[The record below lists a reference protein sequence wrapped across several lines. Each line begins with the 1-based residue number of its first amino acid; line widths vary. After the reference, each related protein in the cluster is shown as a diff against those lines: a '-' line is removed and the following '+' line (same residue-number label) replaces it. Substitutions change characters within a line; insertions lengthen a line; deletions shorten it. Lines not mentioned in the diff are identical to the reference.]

1 MHASICFIGA
11 GNMAQSLIGGLI
23 ASGYDKQKIMA
34 TDPTPEQRNAVTEKF
49 AIQCLGDNAE
59 AIAKADIVVL
69 AVKPQILES
78 VCQTIIEQAKAK
90 KPLIISVAAGIR
102 SKDINRWLGGEMAI
116 VRTMPNTPSLIQ
128 TGATGLFANEFVNDE
143 QQSQA
148 EHILRAAGIT
158 VWVDEE
164 SKLDA
169 VTALSGSGPAY
180 YFLFM
185 QAMEQSAQK
194 LGLDE
199 KTAHI
204 LTLQTALGAAKMA
217 LESRQDFAILRQ
229 NVTSPNG
236 TTEKA
241 IQSFQ
246 ADGLPE
252 MVEKA
257 MQAAQSRAVELADEL
272 GGKA

>member
-23 ASGYDKQKIMA
+23 ASGYNKQNITA
-34 TDPTPEQRNAVTEKF
+34 TDPTQEQRDSVTAKF
-49 AIQCLGDNAE
+49 GIQCFGDNIE
-59 AIAKADIVVL
+59 AISKADIVVL

-78 VCQTIIEQAKAK
+78 VCQTIIEQVKTQ

-102 SKDINRWLGGEMAI
+102 SKDINRWLGGQAAI
-116 VRTMPNTPSLIQ
+116 VRTMPNTPALIQ
-128 TGATGLFANEFVNDE
+128 TGATGLFANEYVNNE

-164 SKLDA
+164 TKLDA

-185 QAMEQSAQK
+185 EAMEQSAQK

-199 KTAHI
+199 KTAHL

-217 LESRQDFAILRQ
+217 LESHQDCGTLRK

-241 IQSFQ
+241 IQSLQ
-246 ADGLPE
+246 ADGLPK

-272 GGKA
+272 GGKS

>member
-1 MHASICFIGA
+1 MNVTICFIGA

-23 ASGYDKQKIMA
+23 ASGYNKQNIIA
-34 TDPTPEQRNAVTEKF
+34 TDPTAEQRNAVTAKF
-49 AIQCLGDNAE
+49 GIQCFGDNTE
-59 AIAKADIVVL
+59 AVSKADIVVL

-78 VCQTIIEQAKAK
+78 VCQLIIEPVKTQ

-102 SKDINRWLGGEMAI
+102 SKDINRWLGGQTAI
-116 VRTMPNTPSLIQ
+116 VRTMPNTPALIQ
-128 TGATGLFANEFVNDE
+128 TGATGLFANEFVNTE

-164 SKLDA
+164 AKLDA

-199 KTAHI
+199 KTAHL

-217 LESRQDFAILRQ
+217 LESHQDFATLRQ

-241 IQSFQ
+241 IKSFQ

-257 MQAAQSRAVELADEL
+257 MQAAQTRAVELADEL
-272 GGKA
+272 GGK

>member
-1 MHASICFIGA
+1 MNASICFIGA

-23 ASGYDKQKIMA
+23 ASGYDKQKISA
-34 TDPTPEQRNAVTEKF
+34 TDPTEGQRNSVTQTF
-49 AIQCLGDNAE
+49 GIQCFADNAQ
-59 AIAKADIVVL
+59 AIRQADIVVL
-69 AVKPQILES
+69 AVKPQALES
-78 VCQTIIEQAKAK
+78 VCQSISDSVQTNT
-90 KPLIISVAAGIR
+90 PLIISIAAGIR
-102 SKDINRWLGGEMAI
+102 SDDINRWLGGQAAI
-116 VRTMPNTPSLIQ
+116 VRTMPNTPALIQ
-128 TGATGLFANEFVNDE
+128 TGATGLFANSFVTKE

-158 VWVDEE
+158 IWVDEE

-185 QAMEQSAQK
+185 EAMEQTAQK

-199 KTAHI
+199 KTAH
-204 LTLQTALGAAKMA
+204 LLALQTALGSAKMA
-217 LESRQDFAILRQ
+217 LESHLDCATLRK

-236 TTEKA
+236 TTERA
-241 IQSFQ
+241 IQSFEN
-246 ADGLPE
+246 AGLRE
-252 MVEKA
+252 IVENA
-257 MQAAQSRAVELADEL
+257 MKAAQTRAVELADEL